1 MSHSGISMLRRE
13 VSSQRNWLIGLR
25 NILKNIKPN
34 EPIILSAEQIKQLHK
49 PLPSRLVKEPI
60 DPYTLKQVLLEY
72 TEGLKDKQTLAEFLN
87 EARTPQVKNK
97 IIHSLESNPRA
108 VLNEIFISLEK
119 RGLGNKFSNIYE
131 NKECINLINGVIT
144 LVTGQGLDFRKHSID
159 EYLSMVK
166 PYRQN
171 TFRNIAFGR
180 LKEKFDP
187 IDYITDPAIEGPEQV
202 RQVLKYN
209 PQLAVLTVFDFIKT
223 CLEENNEQFSK
234 SDLDLMMSLRGRLN
248 EKVRI

>member
-1 MSHSGISMLRRE
+1 
-13 VSSQRNWLIGLR
+13 
-25 NILKNIKPN
+25 
-34 EPIILSAEQIKQLHK
+34 
-49 PLPSRLVKEPI
+49 
-60 DPYTLKQVLLEY
+60 
-72 TEGLKDKQTLAEFLN
+72 
-87 EARTPQVKNK
+87 
-97 IIHSLESNPRA
+97 
-108 VLNEIFISLEK
+108 
-119 RGLGNKFSNIYE
+119 
-131 NKECINLINGVIT
+131 
-144 LVTGQGLDFRKHSID
+144 
-159 EYLSMVK
+159 MVK

-234 SDLDLMMSLRGRLN
+234 SDLDLLMSLRGEIKR
-248 EKVRI
+248 KS